1 MHKCTIHKHK
11 LKKQTLI
18 YLFYKYNNNNII
30 DKINS
35 YIYICL
41 TNIIMI
47 NDNDNNNNNNVI
59 KMWFTKKK
67 KNQSQ

>member
-1 MHKCTIHKHK
+1 MHECTINKHK
-11 LKKQTLI
+11 LKKLTPI

-35 YIYICL
+35 YIYIFL

-47 NDNDNNNNNNVI
+47 NDNDNNNNVI
-59 KMWFTKKK
+59 KM
-67 KNQSQ
+67 